1 MAPVGVGGKACP
13 FSSVGV
19 DFYYMTSITFNTLA
33 FTKRLQEAGFD
44 EKQAET
50 VVETV
55 VNVLAEAQ
63 ESLVT
68 REYFDSRLEVIEAR
82 LNGRLNLIQWML
94 AAVIVAE
101 VLPLLKTLFS

>member
-1 MAPVGVGGKACP
+1 
-13 FSSVGV
+13 
-19 DFYYMTSITFNTLA
+19 MTTVTFNTLA

-50 VVETV
+50 VV
-55 VNVLAEAQ
+55 NVLAEAQ
-63 ESLVT
+63 ENLVT
-68 REYFDSRLEVIEAR
+68 REYFDSRLEVTEAR

-94 AAVIVAE
+94 AAVVVAE